1 MTIAAGFPCKN
12 GLVLCADTQE
22 TVSGYVKTDTGK
34 IRVLSTPRH
43 HIVFTGAGDSDLID
57 TAIDEM
63 SDAVRAENPEG
74 LTRVA
79 AVLKKTMLRVFEESV
94 KPYAAFPLDDRPSI
108 TLLVGIQSAAATVL
122 YKASGTS
129 FRLLQNAECIGYGLA
144 LGKSLTKQIFKEDM
158 TVEHAGL
165 TAVYVLQQAKRWVD
179 GCGGNSDIV
188 VLSNDGNVLQ
198 MSAGMVNQLEKHFD
212 EFNRHL
218 RPIIIACADRDVEDK
233 KFNEMMDDFD
243 YQLRRLRGRFTSDM
257 FGLLHGSGSEEA
269 FLSGFVPK
277 KRERKK
283 RSNPTPAPSVPNQTP
298 E

>member
-22 TVSGYVKTDTGK
+22 TISGYVKTDTGK
-34 IRVLSTPRH
+34 IRVISTPHH
-43 HIVFTGAGDSDLID
+43 HIVFTGAGDGDLID

-63 SDAVRAENPEG
+63 SDAIRTENPVG

-79 AVLKKTMLRVFEESV
+79 YVLKKTMLRVFDESI

-108 TLLVGIQSAAATVL
+108 TLLIGIQSTAATVL

-144 LGKSLTKQIFKEDM
+144 LGKSLTQQLFTKDM

-165 TAVYVLQQAKRWVD
+165 TAVYVLHQAKRWID

-188 VLSNDGNVLQ
+188 VLSNDGNILQ
-198 MSAGMVNQLEKHFD
+198 MSTRMVDQLEKHFD
-212 EFNRHL
+212 EFNRYL
-218 RPIIIACADRDVEDK
+218 GPILIGCADRDFDST
-233 KFNEMMDDFD
+233 KFEEMMDDFD
-243 YQLRRLRGRFTSDM
+243 YQLRKLRGRFVSDI
-257 FGLLHGSGSEEA
+257 FGLLHGSGSEDA

-277 KRERKK
+277 KRKRNK
-283 RSNPTPAPSVPNQTP
+283 RSNSTSASSAPNQAP
-298 E
+298 K